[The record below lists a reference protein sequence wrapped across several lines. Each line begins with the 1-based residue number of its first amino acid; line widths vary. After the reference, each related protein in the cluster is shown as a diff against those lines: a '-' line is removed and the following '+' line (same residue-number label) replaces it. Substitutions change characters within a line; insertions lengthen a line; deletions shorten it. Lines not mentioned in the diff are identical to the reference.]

1 MKYKLI
7 EQSFAYDGT
16 QLKSLFAYM
25 NYGLLG
31 DSIVSWTGP
40 CNISFD
46 HMVDGEDLLANAE
59 IRGSDMLHFIVE
71 KFGCDLYTGVCLQ
84 RLLSAIAH
92 ETLLE
97 TSKKAQ
103 GLTRS
108 GDDLFLGD
116 QKLSISI
123 ATSSPVSSLI
133 HFALNIS
140 NEGTPVKT
148 LSLKDLEVDPQNFSK
163 EIGKR
168 FCKELEEIDQAR
180 CKVKWVP

>member
-1 MKYKLI
+1 MKYKWI
-7 EQSFAYDGT
+7 EQNFAYDGT
-16 QLKSLFAYM
+16 QLKSLFGYM
-25 NYGLLG
+25 NYGVLG
-31 DSIVSWTGP
+31 DSIISWAGP
-40 CNISFD
+40 CNISFE

-59 IRGSDMLHFIVE
+59 IRGSQMLHFIVE
-71 KFGCDLYTGVCLQ
+71 KFGCDLFTGVCIQ

-97 TSKKAQ
+97 NSKAAQ
-103 GLTRS
+103 GLTRA
-108 GDDLFLGD
+108 GDDLWLDD

-148 LSLKDLEVDPQNFSK
+148 LSLKDLEVDPVQFS
-163 EIGKR
+163 EQLGKR